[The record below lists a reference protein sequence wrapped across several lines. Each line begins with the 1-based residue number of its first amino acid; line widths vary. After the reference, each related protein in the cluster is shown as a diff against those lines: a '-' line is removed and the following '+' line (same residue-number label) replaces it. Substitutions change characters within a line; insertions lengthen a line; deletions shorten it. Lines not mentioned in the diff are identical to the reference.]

1 MQSYENRTDSQVF
14 RSKNFLH
21 SEIFSL
27 KLYCHI
33 FTPQNFRIKTMAKV
47 QSFADKAKG
56 KKKVEGVTVK
66 VIKSM
71 KTDGGAYKFNEK
83 FVKLADIS
91 KVTDI
96 K

>member
-1 MQSYENRTDSQVF
+1 
-14 RSKNFLH
+14 
-21 SEIFSL
+21 
-27 KLYCHI
+27 
-33 FTPQNFRIKTMAKV
+33 MAKV

-56 KKKVEGVTVK
+56 KKKIEGVTVK

-71 KTDGGAYKFNEK
+71 KTDGGSYKFNEK

-91 KVTDI
+91 KVTEI

>member
-1 MQSYENRTDSQVF
+1 
-14 RSKNFLH
+14 
-21 SEIFSL
+21 
-27 KLYCHI
+27 
-33 FTPQNFRIKTMAKV
+33 MAKQ

-71 KTDGGAYKFNEK
+71 KTDGGSYKFHEK
-83 FVKLADIS
+83 FVKLTDIS
-91 KVTDI
+91 KVSEI